1 MKSIQKIPALV
12 LALFMLLTMR
22 PPFLRDYTN
31 VITWITFSLLI
42 FLFWITIIRRL
53 NVTLSIHIAQLYF
66 LFVLFITAIYY
77 DNIELVTIFSF
88 LIIFYSMLPKSFF
101 IEVKFLFNNILTVMA
116 LHTIII
122 QLGII
127 TFLINPMSFYNA
139 ENIVFANDYQTIYHI
154 YGINYEARW
163 LANFSFSGVP
173 IMRPAGWLDEP
184 GFLGSVNS
192 IVLAYSLFFKRKM
205 DYTHMVC
212 GILSFSLAFY
222 VLTCISLFLYYRW
235 PLKLLMGAMVLVLCT
250 VGILYFPNFIVTAL
264 IVDRLID
271 FENNR
276 ETLSFVEYLKQNP
289 LTLNDILFGRGYAIV
304 QKDFGYSAFIFMA
317 ANGMLLMFAS
327 VLLILSRLQ
336 FYNMQ
341 VVSFMFI
348 MACLLY
354 QRPYFHELWFVVC
367 MMSYLSTGSANK
379 MLKKGK
385 YNDSD
390 EVQRYHS

>member
-1 MKSIQKIPALV
+1 MKSLQKIPALV

-22 PPFLRDYTN
+22 LPFLSDYTN
-31 VITWITFSLLI
+31 RITWITFSVLI
-42 FLFWITIIRRL
+42 FLFWITKIRRL
-53 NVTLSIHIAQLYF
+53 NVSLSIHIAQLYF
-66 LFVLFITAIYY
+66 LIVLFITAIYR

-101 IEVKFLFNNILTVMA
+101 IDVKFFFNNILTVMS

-127 TFLINPMSFYNA
+127 TFLINPMNFYNS
-139 ENIVFANDYQTIYHI
+139 ENIVFANEYQTIYHI

-163 LANFSFSGVP
+163 LANFSLSGVP
-173 IMRPAGWLDEP
+173 ILRPAGWLDEP
-184 GFLGSVNS
+184 GFLGSLNGM
-192 IVLAYSLFFKRKM
+192 ILAYSLFFKRKP
-205 DYTHMVC
+205 DYIHMLC

-222 VLTCISLFLYYRW
+222 FLTFISLFLYYRW
-235 PLKLLMGAMVLVLCT
+235 PMKLLMGAMVLILCA
-250 VGILYFPNFIVTAL
+250 VGILYFPNFIGTAL

-276 ETLSFVEYLKQNP
+276 ETLSFMEYLKQNP
-289 LTLNDILFGRGYAIV
+289 LTLSDMLFGRGYAIV
-304 QKDFGYSAFIFMA
+304 QKDFGYSAFIFMV

-327 VLLILSRLQ
+327 VFLILSRLQ
-336 FYNMQ
+336 FYNIQ
-341 VVSFMFI
+341 ILSFMFI

-354 QRPYFHELWFVVC
+354 QRPYFSELWFVVC
-367 MMSYLSTGSANK
+367 MMSYLSTGSVIK

-385 YNDSD
+385 HNDPN